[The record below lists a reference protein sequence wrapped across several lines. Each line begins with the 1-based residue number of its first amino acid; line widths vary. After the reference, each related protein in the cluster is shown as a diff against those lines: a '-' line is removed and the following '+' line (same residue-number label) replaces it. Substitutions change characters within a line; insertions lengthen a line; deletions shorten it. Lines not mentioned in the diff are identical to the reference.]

1 MGVSVYKMH
10 VLTMYKR
17 YFCSFTKE
25 IDKWVKNIKNAG
37 SSAEFETNNGNGS
50 EYFNLK
56 RFSFVCIRFY
66 FRFGILTPNIFK
78 MLLKRK

>member
-1 MGVSVYKMH
+1 MS
-10 VLTMYKR
+10 
-17 YFCSFTKE
+17 KE
-25 IDKWVKNIKNAG
+25 YINAG
-37 SSAEFETNNGNGS
+37 SSAEFETNNSNGI

-78 MLLKRK
+78 MLLKGK